1 MAVAGKNLVKFMSEG
16 SVLVFVT
23 KKQNCEEL
31 GHNLKVKA
39 EIDCRC
45 LHGDMFQTERNDII
59 GAFKKQEFPVL
70 VATDVA
76 APADSLAA
84 VATPVARVASPMSRP
99 APPPRTSTP
108 VVLDVAGGDMVGTI
122 PR

>member
-59 GAFKKQEFPVL
+59 GAFKKQEFRNV
-70 VATDVA
+70 VNFDVA
-76 APADSLAA
+76 RDIDTKSW
-84 VATPVARVASPMSRP
+84 
-99 APPPRTSTP
+99 RTA
-108 VVLDVAGGDMVGTI
+108 LI
-122 PR
+122 